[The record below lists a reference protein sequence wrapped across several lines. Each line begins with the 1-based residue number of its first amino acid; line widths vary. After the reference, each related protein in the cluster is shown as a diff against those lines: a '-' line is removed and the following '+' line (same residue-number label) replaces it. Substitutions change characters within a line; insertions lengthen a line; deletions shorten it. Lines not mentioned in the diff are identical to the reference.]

1 MELNKIMKVVKSY
14 PEAFKFMDTTL
25 IDKNFTK
32 NASKTGALYDYE
44 MQEWGNITT
53 ANLEDIKKWVTIH
66 NKENIMPDLQIETQI
81 IDIQDK
87 TALVKIALEWVK
99 NIKGSDYILLIKKEN
114 EWLID
119 KIYYQSSI

>member
-1 MELNKIMKVVKSY
+1 MEQNKIMNVVKSY

-32 NASKTGALYDYE
+32 NASKTGALYNYE
-44 MQEWGNITT
+44 TQEWGEVTTTNI
-53 ANLEDIKKWVTIH
+53 EEIKKWVAVH
-66 NKENIMPDLQIETQI
+66 NKENVMPDIHLEFQM

-87 TALVKIALEWVK
+87 IAFVKIELEWVK
-99 NIKGSDYILLIKKEN
+99 NIKGSDYILLVKKGN

-119 KIYYQSSI
+119 KIYYQSIV